1 MHLLHSLFEKLLLYL
16 HIINTIYPLKGTKMI
31 KQIYNVIKT
40 TYEAVNDNSFENIDP
55 NIVRYF
61 RTEFG
66 SEWEE
71 ALHNYINKNEKNNEN
86 EAA

>member
-1 MHLLHSLFEKLLLYL
+1 ML
-16 HIINTIYPLKGTKMI
+16 

-40 TYEAVNDNSFENIDP
+40 TYKAVNDNNFDNIDP

-66 SEWEE
+66 TEWQE
-71 ALHNYINKNEKNNEN
+71 ALNSYIDKKKQNNEN
-86 EAA
+86 KAA

>member
-1 MHLLHSLFEKLLLYL
+1 
-16 HIINTIYPLKGTKMI
+16 MI

-40 TYEAVNDNSFENIDP
+40 TYKAVNDNSFENIDP

-66 SEWEE
+66 SEWQE
-71 ALHNYINKNEKNNEN
+71 ALHNYINKKKQNTSEK
-86 EAA
+86 

>member
-1 MHLLHSLFEKLLLYL
+1 
-16 HIINTIYPLKGTKMI
+16 MI

-40 TYEAVNDNSFENIDP
+40 TYKTVNDNSFENIDP

-66 SEWEE
+66 SEWQE
-71 ALHNYINKNEKNNEN
+71 ALHDHINKKKQNNEN
-86 EAA
+86 KAA